1 MIEAAQQ
8 TVRAGCSMTRYFF
21 DFTAQGQSLYDYEGD
36 VFLNPKGACQYAEVI
51 ALDLKH
57 RLSGEW
63 DGWAVEVRDAKGR
76 KFLSL
81 PVAVAELMVA

>member
-1 MIEAAQQ
+1 MPFHS
-8 TVRAGCSMTRYFF
+8 GSSMTRFFF
-21 DFTAQGQSLYDYEGD
+21 DFTTQGRSLYDYVGD
-36 VFLNPKGACQYAEVI
+36 EFLNPKGACRHAEAI

-63 DGWAVEVRDAKGR
+63 AGWSVEVRDASGR

-81 PVAVAELMVA
+81 PIAVAELMVA

>member
-1 MIEAAQQ
+1 MIKGCPPFAPG
-8 TVRAGCSMTRYFF
+8 AGMTRYFF

-36 VFLNPKGACQYAEVI
+36 EFLNPKGACQYAEVI

-63 DGWAVEVRDAKGR
+63 DGWSVEVRDAKGR

>member
-1 MIEAAQQ
+1 
-8 TVRAGCSMTRYFF
+8 MTRYFF

-36 VFLNPKGACQYAEVI
+36 VFLNPKGACQYAEVV

-63 DGWAVEVRDAKGR
+63 ADWAVEVRDAKGR
-76 KFLSL
+76 KFMSL
-81 PVAVAELMVA
+81 AVAVAELTVA